1 MKQLLQQEQQ
11 KPYNGFSLFPCCA
24 SKGNKNQNKQI
35 STEIETHTVE
45 LRLVVLVYF
54 AILLSR
60 KSEGAMTGEVVLH
73 VYDVTNSE
81 SGRTNSAIRRL
92 NKILRDGMGI
102 GGIFHGAIQVTHH
115 SYANSFSF
123 FFFFLVAK
131 TQQIWQKTHS

>member
-1 MKQLLQQEQQ
+1 
-11 KPYNGFSLFPCCA
+11 
-24 SKGNKNQNKQI
+24 
-35 STEIETHTVE
+35 VE
-45 LRLVVLVYF
+45 LQPVVLVYF

-102 GGIFHGAIQVTHH
+102 GGIFHGAIQVAHH
-115 SYANSFSF
+115 SYANSF
-123 FFFFLVAK
+123 FFFLVAEK
-131 TQQIWQKTHS
+131 RQIWQKTHS